1 MLTVITGGSGS
12 GKSAFAEKYV
22 TEIAGESRKYYLAT
36 MQVFDRE
43 GQEKVDRHRQLRS
56 GKGFHTIEQP
66 TAIYEALEKMRAMER
81 EEAVRTPAGEAEP
94 DRAALLEC
102 MSNLAA
108 NEMFSGELTRTGE
121 ETADKILR
129 EVEQLSRGLQHLVIV
144 TNNVFEDGVT
154 YDASTMEYIRGLGSI
169 NAGLAAM
176 ADEVIEVVAGTPLP
190 VKGGR

>member
-176 ADEVIEVVAGTPLP
+176 ADEVIEVVAGIPLP

>member
-22 TEIAGESRKYYLAT
+22 TEIAGEGRKYYLAT

-81 EEAVRTPAGEAEP
+81 EEAVRMPAGEAEP
-94 DRAALLEC
+94 ERAALLEC

-108 NEMFSGELTRTGE
+108 NEMFSGELPGTGE

-129 EVEQLSRGLQHLVIV
+129 EVELLSRGLQHLVIV

-176 ADEVIEVVAGTPLP
+176 ADEVIEVVAGIPLP